1 MPCLSRRVLLPS
13 GLTSHLLEWG
23 SGESAL
29 DHTVLLL
36 HGWLENAWAWETT
49 AEAGLAGRFHLI
61 SVDLRGH
68 GDSDRVGTGGGYHL
82 ADYLAD
88 LHDLIPL
95 VARARLSLV
104 GHSMGGAIAGVY
116 AGTCP
121 ERISRLALLEGTGL
135 PRPGGGPGRV
145 ARWLRERER
154 VRERPQ
160 RSYASMEE
168 AAARLRET
176 DPSLRPALALRLA
189 EKGTAPGSDGRLRFK
204 HDPRLTAGRPCAFDV
219 EHARLFWA
227 KVACPVLILEGARSE
242 IRLSEEEGRRRWSS
256 FPTWRHTV
264 LPDAGH
270 MMQRHQPDALATV
283 LREFLGEGAP
293 APPR

>member
-1 MPCLSRRVLLPS
+1 MGCRSRRVLLPS
-13 GLTSHLLEWG
+13 GLSTHFLEWG
-23 SGESAL
+23 TEEPAL

-36 HGWLENAWAWETT
+36 HGWLENAWAWEAT

-68 GDSDRVGTGGGYHL
+68 GDSDRVGAGGGYHL

-95 VARARLSLV
+95 VARGRLSLV
-104 GHSMGGAIAGVY
+104 GHSLGGAIAGLY
-116 AGTCP
+116 AGASP
-121 ERISRLALLEGTGL
+121 QRISRLALLEGTGL
-135 PRPGGGPGRV
+135 PRPGGGPARV
-145 ARWLRERER
+145 ARWLEKRER

-160 RSYASMEE
+160 RSYKSVEE

-176 DPSLRPALALRLA
+176 DPPLRPALALRLA

-204 HDPRLTAGRPCAFDV
+204 HDPRLTAGHPCAFDV

-227 KVACPVLILEGARSE
+227 NVACPVLILEGAESAT
-242 IRLSEEEGRRRWSS
+242 RLPEEEGRRRWSS
-256 FPTWRHTV
+256 FPNWRHAV
-264 LPDAGH
+264 LRDAGH
-270 MMQRHQPDALATV
+270 MMQRHQPEALAAV
-283 LREFLGEGAP
+283 LLEFLGEGAA
-293 APPR
+293 APPK

>member
-1 MPCLSRRVLLPS
+1 MGCRSRRVLLPS
-13 GLTSHLLEWG
+13 GLGSHFLEWD
-23 SGESAL
+23 SEEPAH

-36 HGWLENAWAWETT
+36 HGWLENAWAWEAT
-49 AEAGLAGRFHLI
+49 AEAGLARRLHLI
-61 SVDLRGH
+61 AVDLRGH
-68 GDSDRVGTGGGYHL
+68 GDSDRVGTGGGYHV

-88 LHDLIPL
+88 LHELIPL

-104 GHSMGGAIAGVY
+104 GHSLGGAIAGLY

-121 ERISRLALLEGTGL
+121 QRISRVALLEGTGP
-135 PRPGGGPGRV
+135 PRLGGGPARM
-145 ARWLRERER
+145 ARWLQKRER

-160 RSYASMEE
+160 RSYPSVEE

-176 DPSLRPALALRLA
+176 DPSLRPAMALRLA

-204 HDPRLTAGRPCAFDV
+204 HDPRLTAGHPCAFDV

-227 KVACPVLILEGARSE
+227 NVACPVLILEGAESAT
-242 IRLSEEEGRRRWSS
+242 RLSEEEGRRRWSS
-256 FPTWRHTV
+256 FPTCRHAV

-270 MMQRHQPDALATV
+270 MMQRHQPEALAAV
-283 LREFLGEGAP
+283 LLEFLGEGAA
-293 APPR
+293 APPK